1 MEDKIDNLLENI
13 FSNINSW
20 LNFAE
25 LKNAANLTFVVAC
38 LGVFFGGEQKNIF
51 LYIICILFILSGLLS
66 LISFMPKTSK
76 NSKGKYDS
84 DYKYVNFNKMNDN
97 LMYFDNIKNYTCDTY
112 IKQICIKYYEETTY
126 NPTNYQLDLTEE
138 IIINSK
144 ITSKKYNLFKKAL
157 YFDLFGLFLFI
168 IFIILA

>member
-25 LKNAANLTFVVAC
+25 LKNAANLTFVIAC
-38 LGVFFGGEQKNIF
+38 LGVFLGEEQKNI
-51 LYIICILFILSGLLS
+51 LLCIIGILFILSGLLS
-66 LISFMPKTSK
+66 LISFMPNTSN

-84 DYKYVNFNKMNDN
+84 DYKYLNFNKMNDN
-97 LMYFDNIKNYTCDTY
+97 LMYFNNIKDYTCETY

-138 IIINSK
+138 IIINSM